1 LGALTVCSDD
11 GQPLTAGGAR
21 VRALLALMALE
32 PGVPLAAERL
42 VDGLWGAEPPAST
55 GNALATLA
63 KRLRAS
69 LGAADVI
76 QARAPGYLLAV
87 EPDAVD
93 ASRFGQLAAAGRQA
107 LRAGDAEA
115 ATDTLDAALSLW
127 RGPALADVTAPF
139 AAAAA
144 ARLEEQRLGAVEDR
158 AEAQLALG
166 RAAEAVAVL
175 LGEQQ
180 LQPLRERL
188 TALGMRALAGAGR
201 QTEALGLYE
210 QTRDRLADELGVDPS
225 PLLRDAHLAVLRGE
239 AAAAVP
245 APSSRPPSRAPS
257 PVPAAPAAPP
267 AARRTRAAGNLRTQV
282 TSIVG
287 REEEIGRIAA
297 LLTDGPLVTIVGP
310 GGAGKT
316 RLAVECAGR
325 LADRWPDGTWL
336 VELAAVSGPDSV
348 ATTVLAALGSRDG
361 VLQAAAQAGA
371 RPADPADRLVQI
383 LAGKALLLVL
393 DNCEHLVDEAAALAS
408 RLLGSCPDVRLLV
421 TTQEP
426 LAVPGEVLS
435 PIPPLT
441 LPPPEADGAEAAGYP
456 AVMLFAERA
465 AAVRPGFTLDGG
477 NAAAVSAICR
487 RLDGMPLAIELAAA
501 RARVL
506 TPQQIAERLDDR
518 FRLLTGGSRGALPR
532 HQTLQAVVAWSWERL
547 GEEEARTARRLS
559 VFAGGATLD
568 EVESLCG
575 PQALDTLSGLVDKS
589 LVEVDGDRYR
599 MLETIRAYAAGQL
612 ASSGEEEQAWTELAA
627 AQLAQARAAEPR
639 LRSRDQ
645 LTSIEALAAGTDNA
659 VAALRW
665 AAEAGKTALSL
676 PLCASLSWYWWLRG
690 QRGEATRQ
698 ARYVLRRAGLDLDQV
713 QDDLFPAYATC
724 LLASS
729 IDSFAHPLDFT
740 AVAGEQ
746 AWLTDM
752 VRAVDRLNGYPP
764 QAVNP
769 LLLISGASLLAV
781 AGRGEDALALLDG
794 YAAAGDPWL
803 ACAALMIRGS
813 LRTDVG
819 DLERAAAG
827 FRALGERWGL
837 SQSLMLLIRHRALRG
852 SLSEVDALMAEAES
866 LLDGWL
872 SAEEVIAALLR
883 HLYLRMRGGDLEAAA
898 RDAGRARSHVTTS
911 VPASLAI
918 QIDLA
923 EAAIAAR
930 RGDYDVALPA
940 FEAGIAALA
949 AGPQELPFESA
960 FTRANYARALSAA
973 GRHDAAAAQFRSALQ
988 ALGPVDDRHTRIMV
1002 LLGAAVAAEAAG
1014 DPERAA
1020 LILAG
1025 CAAVFQAG
1033 AGNPQAMQARDRA
1046 RAALGEEAFQAASD
1060 RGAALSQDELLAVI

>member
-1 LGALTVCSDD
+1 
-11 GQPLTAGGAR
+11 
-21 VRALLALMALE
+21 
-32 PGVPLAAERL
+32 
-42 VDGLWGAEPPAST
+42 
-55 GNALATLA
+55 
-63 KRLRAS
+63 
-69 LGAADVI
+69 
-76 QARAPGYLLAV
+76 
-87 EPDAVD
+87 
-93 ASRFGQLAAAGRQA
+93 
-107 LRAGDAEA
+107 
-115 ATDTLDAALSLW
+115 
-127 RGPALADVTAPF
+127 
-139 AAAAA
+139 
-144 ARLEEQRLGAVEDR
+144 
-158 AEAQLALG
+158 
-166 RAAEAVAVL
+166 
-175 LGEQQ
+175 
-180 LQPLRERL
+180 
-188 TALGMRALAGAGR
+188 
-201 QTEALGLYE
+201 
-210 QTRDRLADELGVDPS
+210 
-225 PLLRDAHLAVLRGE
+225 
-239 AAAAVP
+239 
-245 APSSRPPSRAPS
+245 
-257 PVPAAPAAPP
+257 
-267 AARRTRAAGNLRTQV
+267 
-282 TSIVG
+282 VG
-287 REEEIGRIAA
+287 REEEIARIGA
-297 LLTDGPLVTIVGP
+297 LLADGPLVTIVGP

-336 VELAAVSGPDSV
+336 VELAAVTGPDSV
-348 ATTVLAALGSRDG
+348 TTAVLAALGSRDG
-361 VLQAAAQAGA
+361 VPQPAAQGA
-371 RPADPADRLVQI
+371 ARTADPADRLVQI

-435 PIPPLT
+435 PIPPLS
-441 LPPPEADGAEAAGYP
+441 LPPAEADGAEAAGYP

-465 AAVRPGFTLDGG
+465 AAVRPGFTLDDG

-575 PQALDTLSGLVDKS
+575 PQALDTLTGLVDKS

-612 ASSGEEEQAWTELAA
+612 ASSGEEEQTWAELAA
-627 AQLAQARAAEPR
+627 GQLAQAQAAEPR

-645 LTSIEALAAGTDNA
+645 LASIEALAAGVDNA

-665 AAEAGKTALSL
+665 AAEAGKTRLSL

-698 ARYVLRRAGLDLDQV
+698 ARYVLRQAGRDQV
-713 QDDLFPAYATC
+713 PDDLFPAYATC

-746 AWLTDM
+746 AWLDEM

-781 AGRGEDALALLDG
+781 AGRTEDALALLDG

-813 LRTDVG
+813 LRVDVA

-827 FRALGERWGL
+827 FRTLGERWGL

-852 SLSEVDALMAEAES
+852 SLSEVDALMAQAES

-883 HLYLRMRGGDLEAAA
+883 HLYLRLRGGDLDGAA
-898 RDAGRARSHVTTS
+898 RDARRARGHVTTS
-911 VPASLAI
+911 VPASLAV

-923 EAAIAAR
+923 DAAIAAR

-940 FEAGIAALA
+940 FERGIAALA
-949 AGPQELPFESA
+949 AAPQELPFESA
-960 FTRANYARALSAA
+960 FARANYARALSAA
-973 GRHDAAAAQFRSALQ
+973 GQHDAAAAQFRAALR

-1002 LLGAAVAAEAAG
+1002 LLGAAVAAEAGG

-1046 RAALGEEAFQAASD
+1046 RAALGEDAFRAASD